1 MNQPTVEPVATLSV
15 PAPSPADRDLI
26 PFPLGDCELL
36 RAIRSGDITAYAS
49 LYERHAAARSL
60 AFQLVRGPA
69 EVDDVVAEAFT
80 KVLDLLQRGGGPE
93 YAFRPYLLTAVR
105 RLAY

>member
-1 MNQPTVEPVATLSV
+1 MNQPAVEPVATLSV
-15 PAPSPADRDLI
+15 PAPARADRDLI
-26 PFPLGDCELL
+26 PFPLGDSDLL
-36 RAIRSGDITAYAS
+36 HAIRSGDITAYAT
-49 LYERHAAARSL
+49 LYERHAAAARVL

-93 YAFRPYLLTAVR
+93 DAFRPYLLTAVR
-105 RLAY
+105 RL

>member
-1 MNQPTVEPVATLSV
+1 MNQPAVEPVATLSV
-15 PAPSPADRDLI
+15 PAPAPADRDLI
-26 PFPLGDCELL
+26 PFPLGDSDLL
-36 RAIRSGDITAYAS
+36 HAIRSGDITAYAT
-49 LYERHAAARSL
+49 LYERHAAAARVL

-93 YAFRPYLLTAVR
+93 DAVRPYLLTR
-105 RLAY
+105 